1 MSGIKV
7 SFLFFLVSKLTVR
20 VSIWV
25 LMIVFFQTS
34 LPDSVKFTG
43 VFAVVL
49 RVFRHVASSLCQ
61 ACMYWL
67 ALDET
72 SYPQVIFLRANS

>member
-34 LPDSVKFTG
+34 IPDSVKFTS

-49 RVFRHVASSLCQ
+49 RVFRHVASSLGQ

-72 SYPQVIFLRANS
+72 SY